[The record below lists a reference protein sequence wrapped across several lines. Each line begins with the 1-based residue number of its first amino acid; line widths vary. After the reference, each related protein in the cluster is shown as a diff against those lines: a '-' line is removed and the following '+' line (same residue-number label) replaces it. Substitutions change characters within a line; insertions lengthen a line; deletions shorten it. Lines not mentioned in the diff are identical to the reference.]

1 MPVCMA
7 GLVGGLMLSF
17 LFHLL
22 AAVSLHSFFRLWN
35 LPSQAFCADCGCE
48 FFEKRSREFV
58 GLIHFEI
65 ALCVQWFYQPIFL
78 LYNCEL
84 CKRLSHSLQLHS
96 TRTLFSSLSR
106 FRIVRF
112 FFIFANLPFVHN
124 WTFGL
129 PFSHRVL
136 FGLSITIVA
145 SSFFSN

>member
-7 GLVGGLMLSF
+7 WAGWWLDAVFSF
-17 LFHLL
+17 SLTCSSLASLF
-22 AAVSLHSFFRLWN
+22 FFRLWN

-112 FFIFANLPFVHN
+112 
-124 WTFGL
+124 
-129 PFSHRVL
+129 L
-136 FGLSITIVA
+136 FHFREP
-145 SSFFSN
+145 SFCS

>member
-1 MPVCMA
+1 MHLFGIYRWDATKLTCVSKWWESKCRCVWP

-17 LFHLL
+17 IFHLL

-112 FFIFANLPFVHN
+112 
-124 WTFGL
+124 
-129 PFSHRVL
+129 L
-136 FGLSITIVA
+136 FHFREP
-145 SSFFSN
+145 SFCS